1 MWNPYQISESSTNMY
16 AKSNTPDSSS
26 SSGSSSTNSSTSEKM
41 INNHQPLSI
50 ASLIPTPSYDEEDQ
64 ETAQNQSDSSPT
76 DQPTQTQNEE
86 QYLISHNHHHHHQ
99 LQQPQPQQQHQMFH
113 QQNILNQQ
121 HHHLIANG
129 RSSLGGSSD
138 NTSSDLSSISATST
152 PTYRSPPSSFVPNP
166 IYASQSS
173 APYNHLYQHQMQ
185 QNYPQFNPHFGGLDF
200 GGINN
205 PYYAAGAPVSQIPD
219 QLKISSLVKQEFD
232 YAQTQQRYNSN
243 EKLTPPPIP
252 APPQTTTPP
261 SSLSTSSSSSSSS
274 VTPLGN
280 NQFNH
285 HNHQNHQNPYSVYY
299 NNMNLAAM
307 NSYNQHYNQ
316 LPNQQAGLQLPP
328 PPPPVPQQQRMNQE
342 IPLPQ
347 QQPKQITRTPSPPN
361 QQQFHMAPSSSSHS
375 LTANLVPMFNQNLK
389 IKMQDMPLWRE
400 FSRNGTEMII
410 TKTGRRMFPTLRI
423 SIGGLESTK
432 KYHMVIDIVP
442 MDDNRYKYHNC
453 EWIVSGKAEAHFGGR
468 GYLHPDSPLTGSQ
481 WMKQVI
487 SFHKLKLTNNPFDKN
502 GHIILNSMHKYI
514 PRLHIINEDEKTVHT
529 HLFHESSFIAVTAYQ
544 NESITKLKIEHN
556 PFAKGFRDGQS
567 RKDYRAKRGSDDE
580 NSFDGSNSNPPF
592 SKFSKSSSNINSEN
606 LQQIH
611 QQQQQQQHQ
620 QSNNI
625 LANKD
630 LNSNKFNHMNL
641 TGNNHGYQPIN
652 NNFLNMNDNILKGA
666 NLLYDY

>member
-1 MWNPYQISESSTNMY
+1 MWNPYQISESSSNIY

-41 INNHQPLSI
+41 VNNHQPLSI

-64 ETAQNQSDSSPT
+64 ETAQSDSSPT

-86 QYLISHNHHHHHQ
+86 QYLINQNHHQ
-99 LQQPQPQQQHQMFH
+99 LQQQQHQIFH
-113 QQNILNQQ
+113 QQNMINQ
-121 HHHLIANG
+121 HHHLISNG

-173 APYNHLYQHQMQ
+173 APYNHLYSHQMQ
-185 QNYPQFNPHFGGLDF
+185 QNYSQFNPHFGGLDF
-200 GGINN
+200 GINN
-205 PYYAAGAPVSQIPD
+205 PYYANGAPSTQIPD

-232 YAQTQQRYNSN
+232 YPHSQQRYNN
-243 EKLTPPPIP
+243 NGEKLTSPPIP

-274 VTPLGN
+274 LTPLGN

-285 HNHQNHQNPYSVYY
+285 HPNHQNPYSVYY

-307 NSYNQHYNQ
+307 NSYNQQYNS
-316 LPNQQAGLQLPP
+316 LPTQQTSLQLPP
-328 PPPPVPQQQRMNQE
+328 PPPPQQRMNQE
-342 IPLPQ
+342 ITLQ
-347 QQPKQITRTPSPPN
+347 TQPKQIVRTPSPPN
-361 QQQFHMAPSSSSHS
+361 QQFHMAPASSSHS

-400 FSRNGTEMII
+400 FCRNGTEMII

-592 SKFSKSSSNINSEN
+592 SKFTKSSSNLNNEN
-606 LQQIH
+606 LQHIH
-611 QQQQQQQHQ
+611 QQQQQQ
-620 QSNNI
+620 STNI

-630 LNSNKFNHMNL
+630 LNANKFNHMNL
-641 TGNNHGYQPIN
+641 TSNNHGYQPTN
-652 NNFLNMNDNILKGA
+652 NYLNMNENILKGA